1 MAEGTRTRP
10 SRKQDAEANAAAE
23 ADSSASEQPADI
35 AKAKAKRRANTPKM
49 ELYYEGDDGVLTPM
63 GSFKGREP
71 EAVFESYV
79 ADMDDETKS
88 QAYAARDYAVNTP
101 EGLVRLA
108 AEEVHTFSIAR
119 R

>member
-1 MAEGTRTRP
+1 MAEGRTRP
-10 SRKQDAEANAAAE
+10 SRKQEAEAAAAAE
-23 ADSSASEQPADI
+23 ADNAAGEQPADI

-49 ELYYEGDDGVLTPM
+49 DLYYEGDDGVLTPM
-63 GSFKGREP
+63 GTFKGREP
-71 EAVFESYV
+71 EDVFASYV

-101 EGLVRLA
+101 EGLIKLA
-108 AEEVHTFSIAR
+108 VEENHTFTIAR